1 MGEILSIA
9 SWVGTPLGGVVAVAF
24 VTAMFFYGRWGL
36 SPPKKAGESFT
47 RLMGQSSIGQWA
59 APVFA
64 FYNEKS
70 AISEPP
76 EVARSLT
83 ELSLG
88 PLGQPVRHCIW
99 VAVGL
104 RS

>member
-1 MGEILSIA
+1 
-9 SWVGTPLGGVVAVAF
+9 
-24 VTAMFFYGRWGL
+24 
-36 SPPKKAGESFT
+36 
-47 RLMGQSSIGQWA
+47 MGQSSIGQWA

-76 EVARSLT
+76 EVARSFT

-104 RS
+104 PSMTTAPSSPQGPKDPKRLRRQQPRHERDNARAGLGPAPSLIR